1 MKRIAFLLFGTIF
14 LLMACT
20 SQATEPAVSEP
31 VLAVD
36 DAQVAADEV
45 SMPETAVNEQA
56 AKPQFIMFTASW

>member
-1 MKRIAFLLFGTIF
+1 MKRVTILLFGIIF

-20 SQATEPAVSEP
+20 SQATESAASEP
-31 VLAVD
+31 ALAVD

-45 SMPETAVNEQA
+45 TMPETAVNEQA